1 MCAMF
6 GRKTYSLILLI
17 GMLFTTA
24 DGAVTGYSN
33 LPESYLTEPHDMSR
47 WSIGVMAQN
56 AQREIEIE
64 ISGLESIKIHHYYFR
79 VGYELADWIT
89 LLGSIG
95 LSEFAPETSGDFD
108 STDTA
113 WSVGAAFRLLE
124 HWILGIRRYEDRFS
138 IDASVQYT
146 SLEGEFRN
154 RDMELQEL
162 AASVTLSF
170 INELETDKWIL
181 LDEIRLFMGPI
192 YSDIEGTVATA
203 TERAVDEEDK
213 VGFVAGLDL
222 LLNRHTSF
230 IWEIQIF
237 EEKLSHG
244 GGIIFNF

>member
-1 MCAMF
+1 MDAEDVE
-6 GRKTYSLILLI
+6 
-17 GMLFTTA
+17 A
-24 DGAVTGYSN
+24 
-33 LPESYLTEPHDMSR
+33 
-47 WSIGVMAQN
+47 
-56 AQREIEIE
+56 
-64 ISGLESIKIHHYYFR
+64 
-79 VGYELADWIT
+79 
-89 LLGSIG
+89 
-95 LSEFAPETSGDFD
+95 APK
-108 STDTA
+108 
-113 WSVGAAFRLLE
+113 
-124 HWILGIRRYEDRFS
+124 
-138 IDASVQYT
+138 
-146 SLEGEFRN
+146 
-154 RDMELQEL
+154 EL

-192 YSDIEGTVATA
+192 YSDIEGTLAMA